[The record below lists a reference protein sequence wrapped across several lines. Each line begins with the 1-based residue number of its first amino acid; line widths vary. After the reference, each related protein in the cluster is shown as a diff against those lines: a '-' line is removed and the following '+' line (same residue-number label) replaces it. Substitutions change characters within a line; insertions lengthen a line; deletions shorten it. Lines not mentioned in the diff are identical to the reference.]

1 MGRGRRRHCPPRA
14 PARPPRVPSARCPC
28 HLLGVDTVCPPLPQ
42 RTWRLRGASPA
53 TGSGSQ
59 GRCQQ
64 GCDWSHKGV
73 TPEPAF
79 PRPAALGPVSDR
91 GWGSQASCS
100 SAAETR
106 WPRQRGA
113 FRIKGPRP
121 HGGSWNSVCCEVG
134 TGREA
139 PWTGPCWAVVLGRPR
154 GLRRGAARRGGGAG
168 GSHGGGGGKGG
179 QLGGLE
185 RGAWGPLRLSRPRKA
200 SAEPCCPRVGEGSPL
215 HAALLP
221 ETLGAASPC
230 RLVPATSPLGTHFSP
245 PPWPPDDV
253 ATVHTWRLPAGERA
267 PVTSPL

>member
-1 MGRGRRRHCPPRA
+1 M
-14 PARPPRVPSARCPC
+14 PSARCPC

-121 HGGSWNSVCCEVG
+121 HGGSWDSVCWGREGRPAWGAREGSVG
-134 TGREA
+134 TSEAVQAQEGQRRALLSPCGRGE
-139 PWTGPCWAVVLGRPR
+139 PPPR
-154 GLRRGAARRGGGAG
+154 GSAPGNARG
-168 GSHGGGGGKGG
+168 S
-179 QLGGLE
+179 
-185 RGAWGPLRLSRPRKA
+185 LS
-200 SAEPCCPRVGEGSPL
+200 L
-215 HAALLP
+215 
-221 ETLGAASPC
+221 C

-253 ATVHTWRLPAGERA
+253 ATAHTWRLPAGERA